1 MNLVQHHN
9 QDLIEY
15 LKRDLEN
22 LSIRLNQIQH
32 EASFNLYTTPETNQF
47 VDELTDKLASSKPA
61 SNENKAKVNFLGV
74 GFQKAGTTWLYSVL
88 QSHQRISLHPIKE
101 LHFFD
106 SQFNCGGYS
115 VERRRKKALMALHN
129 QLDNYFNKTDLMTID
144 LDKINQLESLLK
156 LCVRPYSIDTY
167 LSLFS
172 GIENEI
178 VGEITPSY
186 STLNEKAIQY
196 IRNAL
201 GNIKIIMMIRNPV
214 SKAWS
219 SFRFHHQRCTK
230 KNINEMNDQ
239 QIYNLI
245 TKDKQW
251 LKHCDDRCNYDRA
264 ISLYSKYFNDIKYI
278 IIDDIVRDP
287 IRVIHE
293 TCQYFNIDYNS
304 DNFQEI
310 AVKKMNEGKIKIEI
324 DDGAKKV
331 LFARYE
337 NQINFLKNLLGRDDI
352 IL

>member
-1 MNLVQHHN
+1 MNLVQDHN
-9 QDLIEY
+9 QDLIQY
-15 LKRDLEN
+15 FKRDLEN

-32 EASFNLYTTPETNQF
+32 EASLNSYTTPETNQF
-47 VDELTDKLASSKPA
+47 VDELTDKLASTKPA

-74 GFQKAGTTWLYSVL
+74 GFQKAGTTWLYSAL

-106 SQFNCGGYS
+106 SKFHCGGYS
-115 VERRRKKALMALHN
+115 VERRRKKALMGLHN
-129 QLDNYFNKTDLMTID
+129 QLENYFNKTDLRKID
-144 LDKINQLESLLK
+144 LHQINKIESLLK

-172 GIENEI
+172 GIENDI

-196 IRNAL
+196 IRNSL

-214 SKAWS
+214 SRAWS
-219 SFRFHHQRCTK
+219 SFRFHHQFTK
-230 KNINEMNDQ
+230 KNLNEMNDQ
-239 QIYNLI
+239 QIYHLI

-251 LKHCDDRCNYDRA
+251 LKNCDDRCNYDRA

-278 IIDDIVRDP
+278 IYDDIVREP

-304 DNFQEI
+304 GNFKEI

-324 DDGAKKV
+324 GDQAKKF
-331 LFARYE
+331 LLERYE
-337 NQINFLKNLLGRDDI
+337 NQINFLKNLFDRDDI